1 MPAVLIVS
9 RVFLRIVPG
18 VALFAALSAPGALLA
33 QSYPVK
39 PITLL
44 SGASVGSAG
53 DTAMRAVTA
62 RMADTI
68 GQPIV
73 VEARRGAGGLEA
85 YAATAKAAPTGY
97 TVMFANAGIVTN
109 QYLRKGW
116 PLDVIKDYT
125 PVVQLFSSPYFL
137 AAATTVPASNM
148 KELIDYAKQNPG
160 KLSYATTGI
169 GSGAHLQGESINLS
183 AGTQMLHVP
192 YAGNNSMMA
201 VNDLIS
207 GRVDLYLADLNSFN
221 QHAAAGKLK
230 LIAFVDK
237 TRSRLRPEVGTI
249 NEVLPNAYNLVVWWG
264 ILGPAGL
271 PRPIVERLNT
281 EAGKAL
287 GDASLTSKMSTLT
300 VMAPNPTAPED
311 FARQIKSDVDNIG
324 RVVKALGLK
333 PE

>member
-1 MPAVLIVS
+1 MPKPILSLPSIAVLMGAMMP
-9 RVFLRIVPG
+9 L
-18 VALFAALSAPGALLA
+18 AALSQA
-33 QSYPVK
+33 YPVK
-39 PITLL
+39 PINLL

-53 DTAMRAVTA
+53 DTAMRVVTA
-62 RMADTI
+62 RMSETI

-73 VEARRGAGGLEA
+73 VEARRGAGGMEA
-85 YAATAKAAPTGY
+85 YVATAKAAPTGY
-97 TVMFANAGIVTN
+97 TLMFANAGIVTN
-109 QYLRKGW
+109 QYLRKAW
-116 PLDVIKDYT
+116 PLDVLRDYT
-125 PVVQLFSSPYFL
+125 PIVQLFGSPYFL
-137 AAATTVPASNM
+137 AAATSVPAGNM

-169 GSGAHLQGESINLS
+169 GSGAHLQGEAINMA

-192 YAGNNSMMA
+192 YAGNNSTMA
-201 VNDLIS
+201 VNDLIA
-207 GRVDLYLADLNSFN
+207 GRIDLYLADLNSFN

-249 NEVLPNAYNLVVWWG
+249 NEALPSAYNLVVWWG
-264 ILGPAGL
+264 LLGPTGL
-271 PRPIVERLNT
+271 PRPMVDRINI

-300 VMAPNPTAPED
+300 VMSPSASAPED

-324 RVVKALGLK
+324 RVVNTLGLK

>member
-1 MPAVLIVS
+1 MPSHARATVNALALIGT
-9 RVFLRIVPG
+9 LLP
-18 VALFAALSAPGALLA
+18 FAALSQA
-33 QSYPVK
+33 YPVK
-39 PITLL
+39 PINLL

-53 DTAMRAVTA
+53 DTAMRVVTA
-62 RMADTI
+62 RMSETI

-73 VEARRGAGGLEA
+73 VEARRGAGGMEA

-97 TVMFANAGIVTN
+97 TLMFANAGIVTN
-109 QYLRKGW
+109 QYLRKAW
-116 PLDVIKDYT
+116 PLDVQKDYT
-125 PVVQLFSSPYFL
+125 PIVQLFGSPYFL
-137 AAATTVPASNM
+137 AAATTVPANNM
-148 KELIDYAKQNPG
+148 KELVEYAKQNPG

-169 GSGAHLQGESINLS
+169 GSGAHLQGEAINMA

-192 YAGNNSMMA
+192 YAGNNSTMA

-207 GRVDLYLADLNSFN
+207 GRIDLYLADLNSFS
-221 QHAAAGKLK
+221 QHANVGKLK

-237 TRSRLRPEVGTI
+237 ARSRLRPEVGTI

-264 ILGPAGL
+264 LLGPAGL
-271 PRPIVERLNT
+271 PRPVVDRINA

-287 GDASLTSKMSTLT
+287 GDTSLTAKMSTLT
-300 VMAPNPTAPED
+300 VLPPNPSAPED

-324 RVVKALGLK
+324 RVVNALGLK

>member
-1 MPAVLIVS
+1 MPTRAGIITPMAA
-9 RVFLRIVPG
+9 FAI
-18 VALFAALSAPGALLA
+18 AALPLAALP

-39 PITLL
+39 PIMLL

-53 DTAMRAVTA
+53 DIGMRIVTA
-62 RMADTI
+62 RMSETI

-85 YAATAKAAPTGY
+85 YAANAKAAPNGY
-97 TVMFANAGIVTN
+97 TLMFANGGIVTN

-116 PLDVIKDYT
+116 PLDVLKDYT

-137 AAATTVPASNM
+137 AAAMAVPANNM
-148 KELIDYAKQNPG
+148 KELIDYARQNPG
-160 KLSYATTGI
+160 KLTYATTGI
-169 GSGAHLQGESINLS
+169 GSGAHLQGESINMS

-207 GRVDLYLADLNSFN
+207 GRVDLYLADLNSFR

-237 TRSRLRPEVGTI
+237 TRSRLRPDIGTI
-249 NEVLPNAYNLVVWWG
+249 NEVLPDAYNLVIWWG
-264 ILGPAGL
+264 LLGPANL
-271 PRPIVERLNT
+271 PRPIVDRINAES
-281 EAGKAL
+281 GKAL
-287 GDASLTSKMSTLT
+287 SDPALTSKMSTLT
-300 VMAPNPTAPED
+300 VIEPSPGAPEN
-311 FARQIKSDVDNIG
+311 FARQIRSDVESVGN
-324 RVVKALGLK
+324 VVNTLGLK

>member
-1 MPAVLIVS
+1 MPTPIRVLMPLVAIASATLPFAVMS
-9 RVFLRIVPG
+9 Q
-18 VALFAALSAPGALLA
+18 A
-33 QSYPVK
+33 YPVK

-53 DTAMRAVTA
+53 DTGMRVVTA
-62 RMADTI
+62 RMSETI

-85 YAATAKAAPTGY
+85 YAANAKAAPNGY
-97 TVMFANAGIVTN
+97 TLMFANAGIVTN
-109 QYLRKGW
+109 QYLRKAW
-116 PLDVIKDYT
+116 PIDVLRDYA

-137 AAATTVPASNM
+137 AAATSVPANNM
-148 KELIDYAKQNPG
+148 KELIDYARQNPG

-169 GSGAHLQGESINLS
+169 GSGAHLQGESINMS

-207 GRVDLYLADLNSFN
+207 GRIDLYLADLNSFN
-221 QHAAAGKLK
+221 QHAQAGKLK

-264 ILGPAGL
+264 LLGPANL
-271 PRPIVERLNT
+271 PRPMVDRINVES
-281 EAGKAL
+281 GKAL
-287 GDASLTSKMSTLT
+287 ADPALTSKMSTLT
-300 VMAPNPTAPED
+300 VITPSPGAPEE
-311 FARQIKSDVDNIG
+311 FARQIRSDVDNIG
-324 RVVKALGLK
+324 KVVNALGLK